1 AAVIVTLVM
10 LGEVLQLR
18 AMGETSTAIRK
29 LLGLAPNTAVRVNAD
44 GGEEEVPLAEV
55 KPGDRL
61 RVRPGE
67 KIPVD
72 GTVVEG
78 ASHVDEA
85 MITGEP
91 MPAAKKSGDRMTGG
105 TINGKG
111 TLIMRAERIG
121 SETLLAR
128 IVQMVAQA

>member
-1 AAVIVTLVM
+1 MPGGEVGNYFEAAGVVVALVM

-29 LLGLAPNTAVRVNAD
+29 LLGLAPNTAVRVNAE

-55 KPGDRL
+55 KPGDQL

-78 ASHVDEA
+78 ASHVDES

-91 MPAAKKSGDRMTGG
+91 MPAAKK
-105 TINGKG
+105 
-111 TLIMRAERIG
+111 
-121 SETLLAR
+121 
-128 IVQMVAQA
+128 